1 MKLYIAKTSPY
12 ARKVLA
18 LVQEKQAATLVEVVI
33 IDPWSDP
40 AELQAAVP
48 SGKVPALVTDE
59 GWCLGESWAIA
70 DYLDTVLPGRRLMP
84 AAGPERWRS
93 LRLSALAQG
102 LLDAAFSA
110 VVEGR
115 RPAGERS
122 PGWVTRQKAAIA
134 RTLPTLEAA
143 AADLV
148 AEDFGLGGLSVACAL
163 DYLDFRHGDLDWRA
177 GHPGLAQWFAGV
189 IGRPSLRATDPR

>member
-1 MKLYIAKTSPY
+1 MKLYVAKTSPY

-18 LVQEKQAATLVEVVI
+18 LAMEKQALDRLQVVT

-40 AELQAAVP
+40 ADLLSAIP

-70 DYLDTVLPGRRLMP
+70 DYLDNILPGRRLLP
-84 AAGPERWRS
+84 DAGPDRWRS

-110 VVEGR
+110 VVERR
-115 RPAGERS
+115 RPLGEQS
-122 PGWVTRQKAAIA
+122 PGWVDRQIAAIA
-134 RTLPTLEAA
+134 RSLPAMETAVPDLY
-143 AADLV
+143 ADN
-148 AEDFGLGGLSVACAL
+148 AGLGALSVACAL
-163 DYLDFRHGDLDWRA
+163 DYLDLRHGDLDWRTDHPDLANWLA
-177 GHPGLAQWFAGV
+177 G
-189 IGRPSLRATDPR
+189 IIDRPSLRATDPR

>member
-1 MKLYIAKTSPY
+1 MKLYVAKTSPY

-18 LVQEKQAATLVEVVI
+18 LVHEKGAAVDVVTV
-33 IDPWSDP
+33 DPWSDP
-40 AELQAAVP
+40 AALQTAVP

-59 GWCLGESWAIA
+59 GWTLGESWAIA
-70 DYLDTVLPGRRLMP
+70 DHLDETLPGRRLLAP
-84 AAGPERWRS
+84 AGTGRWRS

-110 VVEGR
+110 VIEGR

-122 PGWVTRQKAAIA
+122 LGWVARQKAAIA
-134 RTLPTLEAA
+134 RTLPALEAS
-143 AADLV
+143 V
-148 AEDFGLGGLSVACAL
+148 AELEAEGFGMGGLSVACAL
-163 DYLDFRHGDLDWRA
+163 DYLDFRHGDLDWRSGQPALA
-177 GHPGLAQWFAGV
+177 GWFAGV